1 MIESTIPRRKM
12 LRYLATTSVL
22 GTSFSF
28 AHSAETSRKE
38 SPSDLCDRFFIMD
51 TWFWENK
58 LDASQQAEILKRLGS
73 RKATE
78 SRNRWD
84 EFPQV
89 LETFDRDGIDM
100 VAVYVRLSIDDKE
113 LPGFFAPLIESLK
126 GRKTLIWL
134 NLTSQQYKPSDAAGD
149 GNAQKVVLAAADLAE
164 PAGLSISLYHHRGDW
179 MERIGDTFRLAE
191 ACDRKS
197 VGCTFNLYHWLFN
210 DGGDRLE
217 ETAKKVLPRLNC
229 VTINGAMKNTA
240 NIDVRA
246 AILPL
251 GEGDYD
257 VENFVRTFV
266 QLGYRGP
273 IGLQGYG
280 IGGEI
285 EKKLASSLE
294 IWRGYCGRM
303 K

>member
-1 MIESTIPRRKM
+1 MIESTVPRREI
-12 LRYLATTSVL
+12 LRYLAAASVL
-22 GTSFSF
+22 GTSATF
-28 AHSAETSRKE
+28 AHSAETS
-38 SPSDLCDRFFIMD
+38 SQMPPSDLFDRLFIMD

-58 LDASQQAEILKRLGS
+58 LDASQQADILKRLGS

-89 LETFDRDGIDM
+89 LETFDRSGIEM
-100 VAVYVRLSIDDKE
+100 VAVYVRLSIGDRE
-113 LPGFFAPLIESLK
+113 LPDFFAPLIDCLK
-126 GRKTLIWL
+126 GHNTLIWL
-134 NLTSQQYKPSDAAGD
+134 NLVSQSYKPSDAEGD
-149 GNAQKVVLAAADLAE
+149 KDARKIVLAAADLAE
-164 PAGLSISLYHHRGDW
+164 QAGLSISLYHHRGDW

-191 ACDRKS
+191 TCDRKN

-210 DGGDRLE
+210 DGGDHLE

-229 VTINGAMKNTA
+229 ITINGAMKNTA
-240 NIDVRA
+240 AIDVRE

-257 VENFVRTFV
+257 VEQFVRTFIK
-266 QLGYRGP
+266 LGYRGP
-273 IGLQGYG
+273 IGMQGYG

-285 EKKLASSLE
+285 EKKMADSLE
-294 IWRGYCGRM
+294 VWRGYCGRIQ
-303 K
+303 

>member
-1 MIESTIPRRKM
+1 MIESTIPRREM
-12 LRYLATTSVL
+12 LRYLATASVL
-22 GTSFSF
+22 GTRISF

-38 SPSDLCDRFFIMD
+38 SPSDLCDRLFIMD

-191 ACDRKS
+191 TCDRKS

-217 ETAKKVLPRLNC
+217 ETAKKVLPRLNS

-240 NIDVRA
+240 GTDVRA

-285 EKKLASSLE
+285 EKKLVSSLE